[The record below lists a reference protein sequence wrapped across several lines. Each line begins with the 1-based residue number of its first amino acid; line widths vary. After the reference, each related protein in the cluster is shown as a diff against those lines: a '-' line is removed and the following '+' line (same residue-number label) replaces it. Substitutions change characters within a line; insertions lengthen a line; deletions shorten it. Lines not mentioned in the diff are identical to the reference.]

1 MGKSHLWLS
10 VWIGLLGLVCS
21 QSAQAESFS
30 ITLTSL
36 PVDSSGSGMPL
47 IDVALQNTGQFEE
60 TFKIAHF
67 PPADFSVFITTEDGK
82 VVEKTFAGMVKAQEF
97 GAKRKAYEAASAHTV
112 PDLPVYSMTKLSLA
126 PGQAIHETLNLRT
139 LYDLV
144 PGHYILRLAKGPFAP
159 LSDQYKLS
167 NALDLFVR

>member
-47 IDVALQNTGQFEE
+47 IDVALQNTGQFEQ
-60 TFKIAHF
+60 TFK
-67 PPADFSVFITTEDGK
+67 
-82 VVEKTFAGMVKAQEF
+82 
-97 GAKRKAYEAASAHTV
+97 
-112 PDLPVYSMTKLSLA
+112 
-126 PGQAIHETLNLRT
+126 
-139 LYDLV
+139 
-144 PGHYILRLAKGPFAP
+144 
-159 LSDQYKLS
+159 
-167 NALDLFVR
+167 